1 MKKTLFSIGIGAGLM
16 YLFDPELGEIR
27 RSMLRDRLSGLSGRM
42 PKTSEALHD
51 KAEALAAQADDLT
64 TRVDEAAAEVITN
77 VVPGG
82 EQSDGGSGDGG
93 QQSDQQT

>member
-1 MKKTLFSIGIGAGLM
+1 MKRTLLSVGIGAGLM
-16 YLFDPELGEIR
+16 YLFDPELGEVR
-27 RSMLRDRLSGLSGRM
+27 RSILRDKLSGLSGRM
-42 PKTSEALHD
+42 PKTSEAIHD

-82 EQSDGGSGDGG
+82 DEHSGGGTGDSG
-93 QQSDQQT
+93 SKT